1 MAMYLTTEGMEEVE
15 RLLALAGSR
24 AQGVAARALY
34 EGAGIIADEISRGA
48 RSIRTQPFKYAKSG
62 TQRDPSPEEKEILIA
77 NSAAG
82 IARFDQDGNFVGTSI
97 GYNGSGYANVG
108 WNHMRSSARTNYKS
122 VIFKGKTHTASST
135 LKWIRDQGGS
145 EKHGLS
151 KDIGR
156 HAQNQKPVGVIA
168 NAINSG
174 TSFMRKQ
181 PFIRQAISRSKSRA
195 LAKIESTVAELV
207 AEMFKSA

>member
-1 MAMYLTTEGMEEVE
+1 MAMYLTTEGMDEVE
-15 RLLALAGSR
+15 RLLTLAGDR

-48 RSIRTQPFKYAKSG
+48 RSIRTAPFKYATNG
-62 TQRDPSPEEKEILIA
+62 TQRDPSPEEKEILVQ

-82 IARFDQDGNFVGTSI
+82 IAKFDKDGNFVGTSV
-97 GYNGSGYANVG
+97 GYNGSGYGMVS
-108 WNHMRSSARTNYKS
+108 WNHMRSKAYSNYKIKDMRAVWS
-122 VIFKGKTHTASST
+122 GKAYLERGSDGHAHYNRGKG
-135 LKWIRDQGGS
+135 
-145 EKHGLS
+145 GLTN
-151 KDIGR
+151 
-156 HAQNQKPVGVIA
+156 AKPVAVIA

-181 PFIRQAISRSKSRA
+181 PFIRQAINRSKKRA
-195 LAKIESTVAELV
+195 LDTIAKTVESLV

>member
-1 MAMYLTTEGMEEVE
+1 MAMYLTTEGMDEIQ
-15 RLLALAGSR
+15 RLLTLAGDR

-48 RSIRTQPFKYAKSG
+48 RSIRTQPFKYAANG
-62 TQRDPSPEEKEILIA
+62 TQRDPSPEEKEILIN

-82 IARFDQDGNFVGTSI
+82 IAKFDQDGNYVGTSV
-97 GYNGSGYANVG
+97 GYNGSGYAAVN
-108 WNHMRSSARTNYKS
+108 WNHMRSGARTNYKNL
-122 VIFKGKTHTASST
+122 VFKGKAHTASST
-135 LKWIRDQGGS
+135 LQWIRNQGKS

-156 HAQNQKPVGVIA
+156 HAQNSKPVGVIA

-181 PFIRQAISRSKSRA
+181 PFIRQAISRSKGRA
-195 LAKIESTVAELV
+195 MKKIEEAIDELV
-207 AEMFKSA
+207 ADMFKSA

>member
-1 MAMYLTTEGMEEVE
+1 MAMYLTTEGMDDIQ
-15 RLLALAGSR
+15 RLLALAGDR
-24 AQGVAARALY
+24 AQGVAAMALY

-48 RSIRTQPFKYAKSG
+48 RSIRTSPFKYATNG
-62 TQRDPSPEEKEILIA
+62 TQRDPSPEEKEILVQ

-82 IARFDQDGNFVGTSI
+82 IAKFDKDGNFVGTSV
-97 GYNGSGYANVG
+97 GYNGSGYATVS
-108 WNHMRSSARTNYKS
+108 WNHMRSSARTNYKN
-122 VIFKGKTHTASST
+122 VVFKGKAQTASST

-145 EKHGLS
+145 EKYGLS
-151 KDIGR
+151 KNAGR
-156 HAQNQKPVGVIA
+156 HAQNSKPVGVIA

-181 PFIRQAISRSKSRA
+181 PFIRQAINRSKKQA
-195 LAKIESTVAELV
+195 LSTIEKTVETLV